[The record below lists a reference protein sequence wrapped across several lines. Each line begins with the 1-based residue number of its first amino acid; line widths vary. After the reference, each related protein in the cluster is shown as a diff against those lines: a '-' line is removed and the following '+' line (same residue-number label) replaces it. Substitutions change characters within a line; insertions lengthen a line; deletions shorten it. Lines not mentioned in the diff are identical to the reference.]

1 MHVGRGVKQAGTWV
15 CRQTN
20 VEHSTLDRTVPP
32 RHCITGDGNEFI
44 SARGGN
50 ATMSYQ
56 PIENYGIIGNMRTV
70 ALVGMNGSIDWYC
83 CPHFDSPSVFGALLD
98 EKKGG
103 HFQISADAD
112 GVRHKQ
118 FYWPSTNV
126 LVTRFLLT
134 DGIAELEDFM
144 PVGLPSDS
152 PEYRHVYRRI
162 RCVRGSVRISV
173 TCRPAFDYGRQTH
186 DTLIEANGATFK
198 SRGLTLAL
206 SAAVPLRNDGHG
218 GVSAEFMLSEGKSQ
232 VFILRDDCGEDGVPC
247 PPSEEEAEELLRGTV
262 KFWQNWLS
270 ACTYHGRWRDQVHRS
285 ALALKLLTFEPTGA
299 IIAAPTTSLP
309 EVIGGARN
317 WDYRYTWMRDAAFTV
332 YAFLRIGF
340 KNEAAAFLGWIEDY
354 ASKHASRNAPSP
366 VMFTIEGNTQIP
378 EQTLDHW
385 EGYRGSRPVRIGNAA
400 VSQFQ
405 GDIYGELMDAM
416 YLSNKYVSPTP
427 YDIWVKIRN
436 RLEWICENWQLP
448 DAGIWEMR
456 NRQEHFVYSKV
467 MNWVALDRGIRLADK
482 RALPADRAKWIR
494 ERDRICEEVMSQGWN
509 EKRKSFTQFY
519 GSEDLDASLLIMPLV
534 FFMAPTDPRMLK
546 TLDAILEN
554 PRQGGLVS
562 DSLVYR
568 YPPQPRID
576 GLPGEEGTFNMC
588 SFWLVE
594 ALTRA
599 GQRIPEKL
607 DQARLLLERMLGY
620 ANHLGLYAEQTGP
633 QGEALGN
640 FPQAFT
646 HLALISAAFNLDR
659 TLGAQN

>member
-1 MHVGRGVKQAGTWV
+1 
-15 CRQTN
+15 
-20 VEHSTLDRTVPP
+20 
-32 RHCITGDGNEFI
+32 
-44 SARGGN
+44 
-50 ATMSYQ
+50 MSYQ
-56 PIENYGIIGNMRTV
+56 PVENYGIIGNMRTV

-98 EKKGG
+98 DKKGG

-126 LVTRFLLT
+126 LVTRFLLK
-134 DGIAELEDFM
+134 DGIVELEDFM
-144 PVGLPSDS
+144 PAGLPSDS
-152 PEYRHVYRRI
+152 PAYHHIYRRI
-162 RCVRGSVRISV
+162 RCVRGAARIWV
-173 TCRPAFDYGRQTH
+173 ECRPAFDYGRQNH
-186 DTLIEANGATFK
+186 ETLIEANGARFK
-198 SRGLTLAL
+198 AGNLTLAL
-206 SAAVPLRNDGHG
+206 STTVPLSDDGQG
-218 GVSAEFMLSEGKSQ
+218 GVSAHFVLTEGQSQ
-232 VFILRDDCGEDGVPC
+232 TFILGEKSVAGRAPT
-247 PPSEEEAEELLRGTV
+247 PPSEKEGEELLRDTV
-262 KFWQNWLS
+262 KFWHQWLS
-270 ACTYHGRWRDQVHRS
+270 ACTYHGRWREHVHRS

-309 EVIGGARN
+309 EVIGGVRN

-340 KNEAAAFLGWIEDY
+340 RDEAAAFLGWIEDY

-366 VMFTIEGNTQIP
+366 VMFTIEGGTEIP
-378 EQTLDHW
+378 EQTLEHW
-385 EGYRGSRPVRIGNAA
+385 EGYQGSRPVRIGNAA

-562 DSLVYR
+562 DGLVHR
-568 YPPQPRID
+568 YPPHPRID

-599 GQRIPEKL
+599 GQAYPEKL
-607 DQARLLLERMLGY
+607 DQARLLFERVLGY

-659 TLGAQN
+659 MLGSQV

>member
-1 MHVGRGVKQAGTWV
+1 M
-15 CRQTN
+15 
-20 VEHSTLDRTVPP
+20 P
-32 RHCITGDGNEFI
+32 
-44 SARGGN
+44 
-50 ATMSYQ
+50 YQ
-56 PIENYGIIGNMRTV
+56 PIEHYGIIGNMRTV

-83 CPHFDSPSVFGALLD
+83 YPHFDSPSIFGAILD
-98 EKKGG
+98 DKNGG
-103 HFQISADAD
+103 RFRISADSD

-126 LVTRFLLT
+126 LVTRFLLA

-152 PEYRHVYRRI
+152 PEYRHVYRRV

-173 TCRPAFDYGRQTH
+173 ACRPAFDYGRRTH
-186 DTLIEANGATFK
+186 DIVIAANGATFK
-198 SRGLTLAL
+198 SSSLTLGL
-206 SAAVPLRNDGHG
+206 STAVPLKNDGRG
-218 GVSAEFMLSEGKSQ
+218 GVSADFMLSEGKSQ
-232 VFILRDDCGEDGVPC
+232 VFILRDDCNAGGLPC
-247 PPSEEEAEELLRGTV
+247 PPSEEEAERLLRGTV

-270 ACTYHGRWRDQVHRS
+270 ACTYHGRWRDQLHRS

-340 KNEAAAFLGWIEDY
+340 RDEAAAFMGWIEDY
-354 ASKHASRNAPSP
+354 ASKYAHPKERGA
-366 VMFTIEGNTQIP
+366 VVFTINGENQLP
-378 EQTLDHW
+378 EHTLDHW
-385 EGYRGSRPVRIGNAA
+385 EGYRGSSPVRIGNDA
-400 VSQFQ
+400 VAQFQ
-405 GDIYGELMDAM
+405 GDIYGELMDAF
-416 YLSNKYVSPTP
+416 YLSNKYVRPTS
-427 YDIWVKIRN
+427 YDVWVKIRE
-436 RLEWICENWQLP
+436 RLEWICDNWQLP

-482 RALPADRAKWIR
+482 RALPADRAKWMC
-494 ERDRICEEVMSQGWN
+494 ERDRIYEEVMKRGWN
-509 EKRKSFTQFY
+509 EKRRAFTQFY
-519 GSEDLDASLLIMPLV
+519 SSEDLDASLLIMPLV
-534 FFMAPTDPRMLK
+534 FFMAPTDPRMLS
-546 TLDAILEN
+546 TISAILKS
-554 PRQGGLVS
+554 PRDGGLVS

-599 GQRIPEKL
+599 GQAFPEKL
-607 DQARLLLERMLGY
+607 DQARLLFERVLGY

-659 TLGAQN
+659 MLGS

>member
-1 MHVGRGVKQAGTWV
+1 
-15 CRQTN
+15 
-20 VEHSTLDRTVPP
+20 
-32 RHCITGDGNEFI
+32 
-44 SARGGN
+44 
-50 ATMSYQ
+50 MSYQ

-83 CPHFDSPSVFGALLD
+83 HPQFDSPSIFGAILD
-98 EKKGG
+98 DKKGG
-103 HFQISADAD
+103 SFQISAGGD
-112 GVRHKQ
+112 GVRYKQ
-118 FYWPSTNV
+118 VYWPSTNV
-126 LVTRFLLT
+126 LVTRFLLV

-152 PEYRHVYRRI
+152 PEYHCIYRRI

-173 TCRPAFDYGRQTH
+173 SCRPAFDYGRQTH
-186 DTLIEANGATFK
+186 DIQIEANGAIFK
-198 SRGLTLAL
+198 SGSLSLAL
-206 SAAVPLRNDGHG
+206 STNVPLSNDGQG
-218 GVSAEFMLSEGKSQ
+218 GVSAEFVLAQGKSQ
-232 VFILRDDCGEDGVPC
+232 VFILRDDCADGVPC
-247 PPSEEEAEELLRGTV
+247 PPSEKGAEDLLRGTV
-262 KFWQNWLS
+262 KFWHDWLS
-270 ACTYHGRWRDQVHRS
+270 ACTYHGRWREQVQRS

-299 IIAAPTTSLP
+299 IIAAPTASLP

-340 KNEAAAFLGWIEDY
+340 RDEAAAFLGWIEDY
-354 ASKHASRNAPSP
+354 ASRHVNPEASGAVVFR
-366 VMFTIEGNTQIP
+366 IEGDTQLP
-378 EQTLDHW
+378 EQTLEHW

-405 GDIYGELMDAM
+405 GDIYGELMDAF
-416 YLSNKYVSPTP
+416 YLANKYVSPTS
-427 YDIWVKIRN
+427 YDVWVKVRS
-436 RLEWICENWQLP
+436 RLEWICENWRLP

-467 MNWVALDRGIRLADK
+467 MNWVALDRGIRLAEK
-482 RALPADRAKWIR
+482 RALPADRAKWTR
-494 ERDRICEEVMSQGWN
+494 ERDRIYEEVLTRGWN
-509 EKRKSFTQFY
+509 EKRRAFTQFY

-534 FFMAPTDPRMLK
+534 FFMAPTDPRMIS
-546 TLDAILEN
+546 TINAILKN
-554 PRQGGLVS
+554 PQDGGLVS

-599 GQRIPEKL
+599 GLADAEKL
-607 DQARLLLERMLGY
+607 DQARLLFERVLGY

-659 TLGAQN
+659 KLGNRV